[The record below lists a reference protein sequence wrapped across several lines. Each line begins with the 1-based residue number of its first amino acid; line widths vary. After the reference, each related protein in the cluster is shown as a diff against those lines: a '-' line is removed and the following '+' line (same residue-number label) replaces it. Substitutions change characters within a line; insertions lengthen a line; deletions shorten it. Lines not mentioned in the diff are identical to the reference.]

1 MSTILLIAHG
11 FAAVFLIG
19 ALTHQA
25 ASLVRTPAAARNGF
39 VQRFA
44 AVRPVGYAEAI
55 VVLYA
60 TTMLL
65 GALLYPGYTLGAR
78 AEFRTAAPAA
88 FGSFEIKEHFAAL
101 GLGLLPTYWWLWRPS
116 APEASVPTR
125 RIVTL
130 LLAFIVWLAFLV
142 GHVLNNL
149 QGL

>member
-11 FAAVFLIG
+11 LAAVFLIG

-25 ASLVRTPAAARNGF
+25 ASLVRAPAAARSGF

-65 GALLYPGYTLGAR
+65 GALLYPGYTLDAR
-78 AEFRTAAPAA
+78 AAFRAELPAA

-101 GLGLLPTYWWLWRPS
+101 GLGFLPTYWWLWR
-116 APEASVPTR
+116 AGTPEASAHAR
-125 RIVTL
+125 RTVTL
-130 LLAFIVWLAFLV
+130 LLAVIAWLAFIV

-149 QGL
+149 RGL